1 MDACAGGILTVD
13 VGAIA
18 TNWRRLSA
26 RAPSS
31 ECAAVVKANAYG
43 TGIETTVPALARAGC
58 KTFFVA
64 LPHEGERVR
73 RIAPQATIYVLS
85 GLMPDIAP
93 FLAQHRLRPVLGSAE
108 EISDWAAF
116 VGTHNIEG
124 HAAIHVDTGMNRLG
138 LTPRDAMAW
147 ARRAKVFKPGFPI
160 SLLMTH
166 LVASE
171 SPENPVNERQVE
183 IFSALRQAFPGVP
196 GSLSNSSGIFL
207 GWRAHHDVLRPGYAL
222 YGGNPLPSEINPM
235 APVVRLEGRI
245 LQVRSIGAGET
256 VGYHGTWTA
265 RGPCRLATVAIGYA
279 DGFPGAAASSD
290 TKKGAE
296 AIVGGVRCPIA
307 GRISMD
313 TIVLDISHAPAGA
326 AHRGALVALLDHEIT
341 VDELASRAGTIGYEV
356 LTQLGQRTQRRII
369 GV

>member
-1 MDACAGGILTVD
+1 MTVAFPDTQTGAMDACAGGILTVD

-73 RIAPQATIYVLS
+73 RICAAS
-85 GLMPDIAP
+85 DN
-93 FLAQHRLRPVLGSAE
+93 LRPERPDARTSRLSWPNIGCARSWDPPRRFPIGRPSSARTT
-108 EISDWAAF
+108 SS
-116 VGTHNIEG
+116 G

-207 GWRAHHDVLRPGYAL
+207 GGAPTTMS
-222 YGGNPLPSEINPM
+222 YGPAMRSTVEIPCH
-235 APVVRLEGRI
+235 P
-245 LQVRSIGAGET
+245 RSIR
-256 VGYHGTWTA
+256 W
-265 RGPCRLATVAIGYA
+265 
-279 DGFPGAAASSD
+279 
-290 TKKGAE
+290 
-296 AIVGGVRCPIA
+296 
-307 GRISMD
+307 
-313 TIVLDISHAPAGA
+313 
-326 AHRGALVALLDHEIT
+326 
-341 VDELASRAGTIGYEV
+341 
-356 LTQLGQRTQRRII
+356 RRW
-369 GV
+369 